1 MLRSRRARRSSVF
14 LHVGSPKTGTTF
26 LQNVLWKQRGLAL
39 EQGLLLPQERFH
51 DHYLASL
58 DVRGVAG
65 REHHPKRAV
74 GMWDR
79 VVEEVGATKRDVLV
93 SHELF
98 AAASAEQAR
107 RAVESLADAGEVH
120 VVLTVRDLVRQITA
134 EWQEHVKHRSAV
146 TLEEFVAS
154 LRADTAR
161 TSWFWQVQD
170 FASVVER
177 WRADLPADRVH
188 VVTVPPAGSPPG
200 LLWDRFA
207 GLLGLDPGAFDTE
220 SSRSNT
226 SLGAEQA
233 ELLRRV
239 NAGLGTRLPLPGP
252 YPAVAKELL
261 AHRLLAA
268 RSGGPLRLTPE
279 DMAFAVDESAAQ
291 AARLDAAGVHVV
303 GDLADIV
310 PDAAA
315 AGAAA
320 SPDAYAAPDEDR
332 LLEEGVAAI
341 QGLLVALADRRG
353 QRRYEQMSAQLRDAP
368 VRFLARSYVHRH
380 PLLARG
386 VRAVRRR

>member
-1 MLRSRRARRSSVF
+1 MLRLRRARRSSIF

-26 LQNVLWKQRGLAL
+26 LQNVLWKQRDLAL

-58 DVRGVAG
+58 DVRELAG
-65 REHHPKRAV
+65 RGHHPPRAV

-79 VVEEVGATKRDVLV
+79 VVEEAGRTRADVLV

-98 AAASAEQAR
+98 AAATAEQAR
-107 RAVESLADAGEVH
+107 RAVESLSDAGEVH

-154 LRADTAR
+154 LRSDTDR
-161 TSWFWQVQD
+161 SSWFWQVQD
-170 FASVVER
+170 FASVVDR
-177 WRADLPADRVH
+177 WRGDLPAERVH
-188 VVTVPPAGSPPG
+188 VVTVPPAGSSPG

-207 GLLGLDPGAFDTE
+207 GLLGLDPASFDTD

-239 NAGLGTRLPLPGP
+239 NAGLGKRLPLPGP

-261 AHRLLAA
+261 AHRLLAGRA
-268 RSGGPLRLTPE
+268 GGPLRLTPE
-279 DMAFAVDESAAQ
+279 DVSFAVDESAAQ
-291 AARLDAAGVHVV
+291 AARLEAAGVHVV
-303 GDLADIV
+303 GDLSEIV
-310 PDAAA
+310 PDAAVV
-315 AGAAA
+315 GATA
-320 SPDAYAAPDEDR
+320 SPDAYAAPSDER
-332 LLEEGVAAI
+332 LLEESIAAV
-341 QGLLVALADRRG
+341 QGLMVALADKRG
-353 QRRYEQMSAQLRDAP
+353 QRRLDQLTTELQQAP
-368 VRFLARSYVHRH
+368 VRFVARSWVRRH
-380 PLLARG
+380 PRVARG
-386 VRAVRRR
+386 LRAVRRR